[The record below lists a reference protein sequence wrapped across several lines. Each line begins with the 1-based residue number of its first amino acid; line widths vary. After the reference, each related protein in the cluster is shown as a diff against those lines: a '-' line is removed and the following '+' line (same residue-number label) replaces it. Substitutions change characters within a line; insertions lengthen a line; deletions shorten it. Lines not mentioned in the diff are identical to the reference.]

1 MRELIEITHQP
12 GAGILAALRALATPP
27 YEYLSDAWQVA
38 ESQARMLRNLLL
50 TPSIWLPTT
59 ITELIPSITIELID
73 SIPIAGTAFWAEGRW
88 NIHLR
93 ASDAAD
99 TRHRTLLHEVKHII
113 DHPLRAQPNS
123 LTSGDWEALADHFA
137 EVVLTGRLS
146 PEEPTTAD
154 VAAA

>member
-12 GAGILAALRALATPP
+12 GAGVLATLRALAIPP
-27 YEYLSDAWQVA
+27 YEYLSDARQVA
-38 ESQARMLRNLLL
+38 EAQARLLRDLLV
-50 TPSIWLPTT
+50 TPSTWLPTT

-93 ASDAAD
+93 ASDDAE
-99 TRHRTLLHEVKHII
+99 TRHHTLLHEIKHII
-113 DHPLRAQPNS
+113 DHPLRVRPNG
-123 LTSGDWEALADHFA
+123 LAPGDWEALADHFA
-137 EVVLTGRLS
+137 DVVLTRRLS